1 MGQVTEIAK
10 PSDSVVEKTKQISNL
25 AVDKTVENVKKESG
39 STASA
44 VKSFIAGIS
53 PYEGKI
59 NVRWF
64 RWGMR
69 CSCGTSIR
77 FN

>member
-25 AVDKTVENVKKESG
+25 AVDKTVEKAKRESG

-44 VKSFIAGIS
+44 IKSFIAGIS
-53 PYEGKI
+53 PYGRKVD
-59 NVRWF
+59 VRWF
-64 RWGMR
+64 RRDM
-69 CSCGTSIR
+69 CCPCGTSIR